1 MTGNP
6 QTTRRKRGRPRKD
19 GYSGARFAFRVS
31 DYLWDEIMEICQR
44 EGITK
49 TDFILR
55 ALEHEVKCN
64 QRDYAVVE
72 GFGDVEETEMNW
84 SKIKQATREMLKAVE
99 RKGYH

>member
-1 MTGNP
+1 MTGK
-6 QTTRRKRGRPRKD
+6 QKMETRGRKPKHEETMKNRM
-19 GYSGARFAFRVS
+19 AFRLKEELWS
-31 DYLWDEIMEICQR
+31 DIVEICQR

-49 TDFILR
+49 TDFIVR
-55 ALEHEVKCN
+55 AVEHEVKCN

-72 GFGDVEETEMNW
+72 GFGDVKETEMNW